1 MMKSLAS
8 LILLATLTTMSGI
21 RFAQGRVVID
31 KIAKEHGCG
40 RTMEELQL
48 QQRQMSGK
56 VVQKVRYTDVLLKE
70 PSGLQLFLL
79 VR

>member
-8 LILLATLTTMSGI
+8 LILLATLTTMSEI
-21 RFAQGRVVID
+21 RFAHGRGIID
-31 KIAKEHGCG
+31 RIAKEQGCG

-56 VVQKVRYTDVLLKE
+56 GSPEGPVY
-70 PSGLQLFLL
+70 
-79 VR
+79 

>member
-21 RFAQGRVVID
+21 RFAQGQGIID
-31 KIAKEHGCG
+31 RLAKEQGGG
-40 RTMEELQL
+40 RKMEEFQL

-56 VVQKVRYTDVLLKE
+56 GSLEGPVY
-70 PSGLQLFLL
+70 
-79 VR
+79 